1 MFAKSIG
8 VLCLLGA
15 VPAIPSMGQSGG
27 TQVVSLANPAAL
39 EAHHIKVEGADYL
52 GRKAIRL
59 TTETMQDEAGFA
71 MLPGIDFQ
79 DGTIEADLAVKITTP
94 AGVRMPGFSGI
105 GFRSKADGSEFEL
118 FYLRPRN
125 ALTDDQAMRN
135 HAVQYC
141 VLPHHDWYQLRREW
155 PFVYESY
162 AAIEPERWIKV
173 KIQVAGRS
181 ARIYL
186 DGAAQ
191 PNLVVA
197 GLKGSNLHGGIVLWG
212 YAGEETYF
220 SNIHVTPAAAVP
232 IKNGSEAN
240 GRWEVKASTDAGP
253 LAGTLTLTRDGA
265 QLRGSWSGDLGKEA
279 PVTGTWRDG
288 YIELSFPGEWPEG
301 RDGKAG
307 PAQAFMD
314 GWIDDAS
321 ARGRIRVEGRTMG
334 QWMGQGIAQRTT
346 P

>member
-1 MFAKSIG
+1 MSAKSVG
-8 VLCLLGA
+8 VLCLLVVA
-15 VPAIPSMGQSGG
+15 SSVNLIGQTSG
-27 TQVVSLANPAAL
+27 TQVVSLANPSAF
-39 EAHHIKVEGADYL
+39 ETHHIKVDAADYL

-79 DGTIEADLAVKITTP
+79 DGTIEADIAVKILTP
-94 AGVRMPGFSGI
+94 PGVRMPGFSGI
-105 GFRSKADGSEFEL
+105 GFRSKSDASEFEL
-118 FYLRPRN
+118 FYLRPKN
-125 ALTDDQAMRN
+125 ALADDQAMRN

-162 AAIEPERWIKV
+162 APIEPERWIKM

-181 ARIYL
+181 ARVYL

-191 PNLVVA
+191 PSLVVD
-197 GLKGSNLHGGIVLWG
+197 GLKGSSLHGGILLWG
-212 YAGEETYF
+212 YAAEETYF
-220 SNIHVTPAAAVP
+220 SNIRITPATAAP
-232 IKNGSEAN
+232 IKNGSDA
-240 GRWEVKASTDAGP
+240 GGHWEIKSSTDAGP
-253 LAGTLTLTRDGA
+253 LAGTLMLTREGT
-265 QLRGSWSGDLGKEA
+265 QLTGSWSGDLGKEA

-288 YIELSFPGEWPEG
+288 YIELSFPAEWPSG
-301 RDGKAG
+301 RDGKPG
-307 PAQAFMD
+307 PATAVLD

-321 ARGRIRVEGRTMG
+321 AKGRIRVEGRTMG
-334 QWMGQGIAQRTT
+334 QWTGQRTA